1 MKTIKKGRPKTFN
14 KHNAENIAM
23 HAYWR
28 EGMDNISLN
37 EICRK
42 IGESKPSVYREY
54 GGEEGLKASALKLY
68 LDKRVNVLS
77 EYLFGDK
84 PFIENLG
91 SALNFLVNSHFDDNN
106 SYPCLY
112 NKESWFP
119 SKTMSAECK
128 SIIYDKDKEI
138 LFHEKVVYDKS
149 FSGVKIGDP
158 IIYVNDILNMGIA
171 INQGDMADKF
181 VVSTIPSPSQS
192 SEDPGRN
199 STEEI
204 QLPSEE
210 PQSNRKTIGPV
221 SS

>member
-138 LFHEKVVYDKS
+138 LFNLKNRITEAIELGEISIEVDIDIFISYIHHQLKLIATLLNNKVSK
-149 FSGVKIGDP
+149 
-158 IIYVNDILNMGIA
+158 DILNGM
-171 INQGDMADKF
+171 
-181 VVSTIPSPSQS
+181 VSLI
-192 SEDPGRN
+192 
-199 STEEI
+199 
-204 QLPSEE
+204 LE
-210 PQSNRKTIGPV
+210 PLKKN
-221 SS
+221 